1 MGMDIY
7 AEHGVVFEV
16 GDLALRLFGKFKKPI
31 VAQIK
36 ELLKSFLTTH
46 NKDHMF
52 DGSLAKLLAVKTGL
66 QLGEWYANFCEDQ
79 IEGENDDERYFC
91 TDEHM
96 LRVWDEICGAA
107 GLGLPS
113 VSFRYWTRGRLNGWD
128 VPIDVPCI
136 VFADDDLF
144 ETKMTSEGK
153 KLAKTLGLKEL
164 TAVTWT
170 EMSV

>member
-16 GDLALRLFGKFKKPI
+16 GDLAPQLFGKFKKPL
-31 VAQIK
+31 VAEIR
-36 ELLKSFLTTH
+36 ETIKSFLTEH

-52 DGSLAKLLAVKTGL
+52 AGPLARLAGVKTGH

-79 IEGENDDERYFC
+79 LVGEDVHDRYFS
-91 TDEHM
+91 TDTHM
-96 LRVWDEICGAA
+96 LALWDAICAAA
-107 GLGLPS
+107 GLEMPPVG
-113 VSFRYWTRGRLNGWD
+113 FRYWTRGRLNGWD

-136 VFADDDLF
+136 VFDDETLF
-144 ETKMTSEGK
+144 ETKMTSAGK
-153 KLAKTLGLKEL
+153 KLAKMLGLKEL